1 MCSVMEVGGWCGF
14 VFGVISVCGDV
25 MSVCGGVMSVW
36 YDGDVM
42 SVCSGEMSVCRWVGH

>member
-1 MCSVMEVGGWCGF
+1 MYNQCGTF
-14 VFGVISVCGDV
+14 SFIFRVLCGVISVCGDV

-42 SVCSGEMSVCRWVGH
+42 SV